1 MLFYIHPLC
10 RIELI
15 RLRFFPQ
22 RWQTVVYVIAVF
34 NMGAVYTL
42 ATQRVCIY
50 LCLCF
55 LQQSLHDMQFL
66 LCITQLSYNS
76 LVLLYAFEWSDL
88 RRILTIPTIIL

>member
-34 NMGAVYTL
+34 QYGS
-42 ATQRVCIY
+42 
-50 LCLCF
+50 CLHSRYPESMHLPLF
-55 LQQSLHDMQFL
+55 MPFTTIASR
-66 LCITQLSYNS
+66 
-76 LVLLYAFEWSDL
+76 YAIPAL
-88 RRILTIPTIIL
+88 NNPTIIL